1 MFEVATRN
9 RKRAF
14 FDDFEALRYKET
26 PGYNQP
32 QLTETDN
39 ESLQLET
46 LCPIRRELMPFW
58 KQINEI
64 LGTCFA
70 KNPEDRASALELMK
84 RFEGMRKA
92 VLFRPG

>member
-1 MFEVATRN
+1 LEVATRN

-14 FDDFEALRYKET
+14 LDDNEALRYKET
-26 PGYNQP
+26 PGYNEP

-39 ESLQLET
+39 EFLQLET
-46 LCPIRRELMPFW
+46 LCPIRGELMPFW

-70 KNPEDRASALELMK
+70 RNPEDRASALELRR

-92 VLFRPG
+92 VLLRAG